1 MATSRDSNLSQ
12 ERIQASLLAGPEKR
26 ILEWMAKRLPGWVT
40 PDMLT
45 WLGALAMAATGV
57 CYLFSGRHRY
67 LLLAASAGWVVNWFG
82 DSMDGTVARVRNE
95 QRPKYGYYLDHLVD
109 AFGISFVLFGLAY
122 SGLSTPPLC
131 MGLLVLYLIM
141 SINVYLATHTTGAF
155 RISFARLSLTEGRIM
170 FIALNTVLMFKDTVT
185 VIGRDIL
192 IADIFAATLCLLLLA
207 LVVSSAAKNLRLL
220 DREER

>member
-1 MATSRDSNLSQ
+1 MATSRDSSLSQ

-26 ILEWMAKRLPGWVT
+26 TLEWMAKRLPRWVK
-40 PDMLT
+40 PDLLT
-45 WLGALAMAATGV
+45 WLGVLAMAAIGV
-57 CYLFSGRHRY
+57 CYLFSGRHKY

-131 MGLLVLYLIM
+131 TGLLVLYLIM
-141 SINVYLATHTTGAF
+141 SINVYLATHTTGVF

-170 FIALNTVLMFKDTVT
+170 FIALNTVLMFKETVT
-185 VIGRDIL
+185 LIGRDIL

-220 DREER
+220 DREDR